1 MVYGADNRA
10 AKQWKTNQRSQ
21 CPVTVDQI
29 EASARRM
36 TGGALQSYTI
46 SQGKEIIMSG
56 WKASGIIETIKK
68 GSARLPSLDPSN
80 DLDPL
85 LTGSIA

>member
-1 MVYGADNRA
+1 MVYGTDNRA

-36 TGGALQSYTI
+36 TGGALQSYDYQ
-46 SQGKEIIMSG
+46 SRQRNHNEWME
-56 WKASGIIETIKK
+56 GI
-68 GSARLPSLDPSN
+68 RN
-80 DLDPL
+80 N
-85 LTGSIA
+85 